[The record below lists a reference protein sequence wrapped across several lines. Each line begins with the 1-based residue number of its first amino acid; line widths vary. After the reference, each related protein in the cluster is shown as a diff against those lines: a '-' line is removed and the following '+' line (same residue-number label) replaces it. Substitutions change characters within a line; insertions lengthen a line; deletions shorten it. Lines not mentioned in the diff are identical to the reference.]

1 MAKTQ
6 HLKRRIRS
14 VKNTMQVT
22 RAMKMVSAA
31 RLRRAQDRIIA
42 ARPYARRMNEV
53 LHSLAARANPEM
65 HPLLAVRPES
75 RIDVVVIASDRGLC
89 GSFNGSIMKAAAAF
103 LDQQAGK
110 DAGVYPV
117 GRKSREFFR
126 KRGTTIRH
134 EWADVLR
141 NLGYP
146 VAQEIAL
153 HLMDRFESG
162 AVDAVYVVYNEFRSA
177 IVQKPAVERL
187 LPIVGADLGGAAT
200 PTGSEEHLFE
210 PAAQQLFESLLPLHV
225 TTQVYRALM
234 ESVAAEHGARMTAMD
249 SATKNAKE
257 LIDRLTLRMN
267 RVRQASITTEIIE
280 VVSGAQALG

>member
-53 LHSLAARANPEM
+53 LQSLAARADREL
-65 HPLLAVRPES
+65 HPLLAVRPER

-89 GSFNGSIMKAAAAF
+89 GSFNGAIMKTAVAF
-103 LDQQAGK
+103 IDQQSGK
-110 DAGVYPV
+110 DVGVCPV
-117 GRKSREFFR
+117 SRKSRDFFR
-126 KRGTTIRH
+126 KRPTPI
-134 EWADVLR
+134 LR
-141 NLGYP
+141 DWSEALRKLDYP
-146 VAQEIAL
+146 VAQEIAN
-153 HLMDRFESG
+153 HLMERFETG
-162 AVDAVYVVYNEFRSA
+162 ATDAVYVVFNEFRSA
-177 IVQKPAVERL
+177 IVQKPVVERL
-187 LPIVGADLGGAAT
+187 LPIRGEELGRGAA
-200 PTGSEEHLFE
+200 PAGSEEHLFE
-210 PAAQQLFESLLPLHV
+210 PSAQRLFELLLPLHV
-225 TTQVYRALM
+225 TTQVYRTLM
-234 ESVAAEHGARMTAMD
+234 ESAAAEHGARMTAMD

>member
-53 LHSLAARANPEM
+53 LHSLASSANREL
-65 HPLLAVRPES
+65 HPLLAVRPETI
-75 RIDVVVIASDRGLC
+75 IDVVVIASDRGLC
-89 GSFNGSIMKAAAAF
+89 GSFNGTIMKTAAAF
-103 LDQQAGK
+103 LEGQTGK
-110 DAGVYPV
+110 DAGVFPV

-126 KRGTTIRH
+126 KRSTPIRH
-134 EWADVLR
+134 EWSDVLR
-141 NLGYP
+141 KLDYP
-146 VAQEIAL
+146 VAQEIANL
-153 HLMDRFESG
+153 LMDRFESG
-162 AVDAVYVVYNEFRSA
+162 ATDAVYVVYNEFRSA
-177 IVQKPAVERL
+177 IVQKPVVERL
-187 LPIVGADLGGAAT
+187 LPIEGAQLGAAGT
-200 PTGSEEHLFE
+200 AAGSEEHLFE
-210 PAAQQLFESLLPLHV
+210 PSQQQLFESLLPLHV
-225 TTQVYRALM
+225 TTQLYRALM
-234 ESVAAEHGARMTAMD
+234 ESAAAEHGARMTAMD

>member
-53 LHSLAARANPEM
+53 LHSLAARANREM
-65 HPLLAVRPES
+65 HPLLAIRPEE

-89 GSFNGSIMKAAAAF
+89 GSFNGTIMKTAAAF
-103 LDQQAGK
+103 LERQTGK
-110 DAGVYPV
+110 DAGVFPV

-126 KRGTTIRH
+126 KQTTPIRH

-141 NLGYP
+141 KLDYP
-146 VAQEIAL
+146 VAQEIAN

-162 AVDAVYVVYNEFRSA
+162 ATDAVYVVYNEFRSA
-177 IVQKPAVERL
+177 IVQKPVVERL
-187 LPIVGADLGGAAT
+187 LPIDGTDLSPTRT
-200 PTGSEEHLFE
+200 PMSTEEHLFE
-210 PAAQQLFESLLPLHV
+210 PSAQRLFESLLPLHV
-225 TTQVYRALM
+225 TTQIYRALM
-234 ESVAAEHGARMTAMD
+234 ESAAAEHGARMTAMD

>member
-53 LHSLAARANPEM
+53 LHSLAANANREM
-65 HPLLAVRPES
+65 HPLLAVRPEE

-89 GSFNGSIMKAAAAF
+89 GSFNGTIMKTGAAF
-103 LDQQAGK
+103 LDRQTGK
-110 DAGVYPV
+110 DAGVFPV

-126 KRGTTIRH
+126 KRGTKIRH
-134 EWADVLR
+134 EWSDVLR
-141 NLGYP
+141 KLDYP
-146 VAQEIAL
+146 VAQEIANL
-153 HLMDRFESG
+153 LMDRFESG
-162 AVDAVYVVYNEFRSA
+162 ATDAVYVVYNEFRSA
-177 IVQKPAVERL
+177 IVQKPVVERL
-187 LPIVGADLGGAAT
+187 LPIEGPDLGKVAT
-200 PTGSEEHLFE
+200 ATGSEEHLFE
-210 PAAQQLFESLLPLHV
+210 PSAQQLFEALLPLHV

-234 ESVAAEHGARMTAMD
+234 ESAAAEHGARMTAMD

>member
-42 ARPYARRMNEV
+42 ARPYARRMHEV
-53 LHSLAARANPEM
+53 LHSLAGRADREM
-65 HPLLAVRPES
+65 HPLLAVRPEE

-89 GSFNGSIMKAAAAF
+89 GSFNGAIMKTAAAF
-103 LDQQAGK
+103 IDRHPGK
-110 DAGVYPV
+110 EIGVYCV
-117 GRKSREFFR
+117 GRKTRDYFR
-126 KRGTTIRH
+126 KRGSTIRH
-134 EWADVLR
+134 DWSDALR
-141 NLGYP
+141 NLDYP
-146 VAQEIAL
+146 MAQDVAGRLI
-153 HLMDRFESG
+153 DRFETG
-162 AVDAVYVVYNEFRSA
+162 AVDGVYVVFNEFRSA
-177 IVQKPAVERL
+177 IVQKPVVERL
-187 LPIVGADLGGAAT
+187 LPIDDTDLAKSRVPAGAD
-200 PTGSEEHLFE
+200 EHLFE
-210 PAAQQLFESLLPLHV
+210 PSAQRLFESLLPLHV
-225 TTQVYRALM
+225 TTQIYRALM

>member
-53 LHSLAARANPEM
+53 LHSLAASANREL
-65 HPLLAVRPES
+65 HPLLAVRPEA

-89 GSFNGSIMKAAAAF
+89 GSFNGAIMKTAATF
-103 LDQQAGK
+103 LESQTGK
-110 DAGVYPV
+110 DAGVFPV
-117 GRKSREFFR
+117 GRKSREYFR

-134 EWADVLR
+134 EWSDVLR
-141 NLGYP
+141 KLDYP
-146 VAQEIAL
+146 VAQEIANL
-153 HLMDRFESG
+153 LMDRFESG
-162 AVDAVYVVYNEFRSA
+162 AVDAVYIVYNEFRSA
-177 IVQKPAVERL
+177 IVQKPVVERL
-187 LPIVGADLGGAAT
+187 LPIEGKALGAAGT
-200 PTGSEEHLFE
+200 PTSSEEHLFE
-210 PAAQQLFESLLPLHV
+210 PSEQRLFESLLPLHV

-234 ESVAAEHGARMTAMD
+234 ESAAAEHGARMTAMD

>member
-14 VKNTMQVT
+14 AKNTMQVT

-31 RLRRAQDRIIA
+31 RPRRAQDRIIA

-53 LHSLAARANPEM
+53 LHSLAARANREM
-65 HPLLAVRPES
+65 HPLLAVRPEE

-89 GSFNGSIMKAAAAF
+89 GSFNGAIMKTAAAF
-103 LDQQAGK
+103 LERCEGK
-110 DAGVYPV
+110 DVGVYCV
-117 GRKSREFFR
+117 GRKTREYFR
-126 KRGTTIRH
+126 KRGATIRH
-134 EWADVLR
+134 EWSDVLR
-141 NLGYP
+141 NLDYP
-146 VAQEIAL
+146 VAQDIAGRL
-153 HLMDRFESG
+153 IDRFETK

-177 IVQKPAVERL
+177 IVQKPVVERL
-187 LPIVGADLGGAAT
+187 LPIADSDLGGTRT
-200 PTGSEEHLFE
+200 PTSLEEHLFE
-210 PAAQQLFESLLPLHV
+210 PSAQRLFESLLPLHV
-225 TTQVYRALM
+225 TTQIYRALM